1 MLNGLPI
8 LNLFPE
14 LLTLE
19 PLAPLILR
27 VALGLIVMNIGY
39 LKWRSEGPQFKIFF
53 EALNLPNKDSVIKG
67 FGLLEVIVGL
77 SLFVGIFTQL
87 AALILVLISG
97 IELFAEYKESSL
109 VKRDIVFYILV
120 FAISLSLLFTGA
132 GAFSFDLPL

>member
-39 LKWRSEGPQFKIFF
+39 LKWKSEGPQFKIFF